1 MKLLIIDN
9 YDSFTF
15 NLVQLVEQCGLKEY
29 QIVKNDKL
37 LNIDIEE
44 FDKILISPGP
54 GIANDAGE
62 LMQFLNG
69 VYKQKSILGICLGYE
84 AIGELFG
91 AKLTKLPEPLHGV
104 QNIGKVIAENKIF
117 NGLPMQ
123 FKIGHY
129 HSWIINEEDMPDEL
143 TITLID
149 DDDLPMA
156 VQHILYDI
164 TGLQFHPE
172 SIMTENGKEIIGN
185 WLR

>member
-1 MKLLIIDN
+1 M
-9 YDSFTF
+9 
-15 NLVQLVEQCGLKEY
+15 
-29 QIVKNDKL
+29 
-37 LNIDIEE
+37 
-44 FDKILISPGP
+44 
-54 GIANDAGE
+54 
-62 LMQFLNG
+62 
-69 VYKQKSILGICLGYE
+69 
-84 AIGELFG
+84 
-91 AKLTKLPEPLHGV
+91 H
-104 QNIGKVIAENKIF
+104 ENKIF